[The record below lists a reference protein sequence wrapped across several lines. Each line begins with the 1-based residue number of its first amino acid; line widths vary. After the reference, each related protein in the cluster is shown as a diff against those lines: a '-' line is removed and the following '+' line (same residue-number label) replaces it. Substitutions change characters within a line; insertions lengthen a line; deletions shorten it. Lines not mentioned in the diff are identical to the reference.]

1 MRGRVC
7 VWMDGGV
14 HGSRVC
20 IQGGVHGGGHAWQG
34 VCGWGDMHGRGPCVA
49 GGRACMQ
56 ERRPLK
62 QAVRILLE

>member
-20 IQGGVHGGGHAWQG
+20 IPGGG
-34 VCGWGDMHGRGPCVA
+34 CGWGDMHGRGPCVA
-49 GGRACMQ
+49 VGGGDMHAGETTTEAGGTHPTGMNSCY
-56 ERRPLK
+56 
-62 QAVRILLE
+62 LL